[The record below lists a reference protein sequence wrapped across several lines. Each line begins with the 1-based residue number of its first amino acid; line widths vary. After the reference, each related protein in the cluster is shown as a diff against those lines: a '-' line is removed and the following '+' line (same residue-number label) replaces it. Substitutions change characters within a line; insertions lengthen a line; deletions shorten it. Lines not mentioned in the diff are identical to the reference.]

1 MYRML
6 EILKISVVAYVIFVL
21 MSPGMIFH
29 FYARLIDKIKWDWLY
44 KPLGG
49 CLMCFSGQVSFWY
62 YLITHFREYNL
73 FDHVVFI
80 SAVILIVMI
89 FDKLIDYAD
98 H

>member
-1 MYRML
+1 MYGML
-6 EILKISVVAYVIFVL
+6 DILKISVVAYVIFVL

>member
-1 MYRML
+1 MYGML
-6 EILKISVVAYVIFVL
+6 EMLKISVVAYVIFVL

>member
-1 MYRML
+1 ML
-6 EILKISVVAYVIFVL
+6 DILKISVVAYVIFVL

>member
-29 FYARLIDKIKWDWLY
+29 FYAKLIDKIKWDWLY

-49 CLMCFSGQVSFWY
+49 CLMCFSGQIATWY
-62 YLITHFREYNL
+62 YLITHFREYNF

>member
-1 MYRML
+1 ML